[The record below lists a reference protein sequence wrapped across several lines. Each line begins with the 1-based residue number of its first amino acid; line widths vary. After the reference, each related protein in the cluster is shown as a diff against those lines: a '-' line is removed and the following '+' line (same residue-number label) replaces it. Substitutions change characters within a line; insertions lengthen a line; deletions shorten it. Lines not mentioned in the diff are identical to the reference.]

1 MENEQKRVKEVHLE
15 PLKVLIAEDSQ
26 ADVELMIRTLKL
38 NYIPNFK
45 HLMTSEEYLNAVSNE
60 NWDVILADYHMPE
73 FSAHEA
79 LNILHSVKKD
89 IPFIIVSGTIG
100 EEAAVELLKAGAH
113 DFISKSNLSR
123 LPSAIGREIKSAKD
137 RVEKKLS
144 DEALRQSEKIF
155 REIFENASD
164 GLLLVDV
171 ETLHFSFSNST
182 ICKMLGYE
190 PSEFRNL
197 SVPDIHPAESLPYI
211 LSQLDKQ
218 KRKEISLV
226 RDIPVKRKNGT
237 IFYADIN
244 SFDIIYEGRKCLMGI
259 FRDITDRKLA
269 EDALKKSERFL
280 SNIFQS
286 IQDGVTVI
294 DLDMKI
300 LQVNPTMEKWYAHAM
315 PLVGKKC
322 YEAYHGRDKVCEICP
337 TITTLDNG
345 KAAYEV
351 VPKRTID
358 GKIIG
363 WLDLYSFPLKDTAD
377 DKMNGV
383 IEYVRDVTEKK
394 KVEEKLNKNE

>member
-1 MENEQKRVKEVHLE
+1 M
-15 PLKVLIAEDSQ
+15 
-26 ADVELMIRTLKL
+26 
-38 NYIPNFK
+38 
-45 HLMTSEEYLNAVSNE
+45 SEELQSDM
-60 NWDVILADYHMPE
+60 WDVIIADYNLPN
-73 FSAHEA
+73 FSGPEA
-79 LNILHSVKKD
+79 LKLLKAAGLD
-89 IPFIIVSGTIG
+89 IPFIAVSGSIG
-100 EEAAVELLKAGAH
+100 ENNADEILKQGAH
-113 DFISKSNLSR
+113 DFITKTNLSR
-123 LPSAIGREIKSAKD
+123 LIPAIEREIGDSNIRKQQKETEIALHQSEEQYRMLFETAKD
-137 RVEKKLS
+137 
-144 DEALRQSEKIF
+144 
-155 REIFENASD
+155 
-164 GLLLVDV
+164 GLFLFLY
-171 ETLHFSFSNST
+171 ST
-182 ICKMLGYE
+182 ANGPSKFIKVNLAACKMLGYE

-226 RDIPVKRKNGT
+226 RDIPVKPKNGT